1 MLAESDVKRGLFPLK
16 TQKRLS
22 QIFRQYLETKAGLL
36 AGHMLQQQ
44 PSLVWNKQGLIP
56 CQRRM

>member
-1 MLAESDVKRGLFPLK
+1 MLE
-16 TQKRLS
+16 QILS
-22 QIFRQYLETKAGLL
+22 LLERASPIGCVMH
-36 AGHMLQQQ
+36 AMPVSVWDRMLQQQ